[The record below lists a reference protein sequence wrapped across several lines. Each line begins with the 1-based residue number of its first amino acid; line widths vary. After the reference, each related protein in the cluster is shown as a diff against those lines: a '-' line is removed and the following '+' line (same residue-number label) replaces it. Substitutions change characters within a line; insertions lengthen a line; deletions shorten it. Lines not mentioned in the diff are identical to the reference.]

1 MKEFWDIRENKDGPC
16 WPGYKQV
23 GTKMKNG
30 KEVPNCVPIGEAK
43 LEEGNTDKAL
53 DKKSKESGIANPL

>member
-1 MKEFWDIRENKDGPC
+1 MKNFKDYNIAEDGPC

-30 KEVPNCVPIGEAK
+30 KQVPNCVPIGEE
-43 LEEGNTDKAL
+43 LLPEGNTDKAL
-53 DKKSKESGIANPL
+53 SLIHI